1 MAKGIVLAFLAFAV
15 FAWGDAV
22 VKEIGYGLDPFEV
35 TFFGYLIP
43 FLLSPVFMKP
53 GDQLIDIVRWNRP
66 WLMGLRVFL
75 IAATTPLS
83 VIAFRSLPFA
93 EAFALLF
100 LMPSLVT
107 ILSIFILKEHVRWRR
122 GLAVCAAFIGVLI
135 IVRPGFKE
143 LLPGHIAALAAAL
156 CAAGGVITG
165 RLIGQ
170 SEKRFTLIGTVFLAT
185 TLLAGI
191 LMIPGFAWPT
201 GHQWILLLAFAAT
214 AFVAQA
220 LFVVATMYAP
230 ADRLGAAQYSQILWA
245 LAIGALFFDEWP
257 DALALLGIFIVVA
270 AGLFIFAREQ
280 TLKRGHS
287 PANASPEPASGG
299 NRGQSRPALTPVQ
312 GATSAPAFVPPPC
325 MPPYLPRPRAPS
337 ARYPGRAEVDR
348 VFRDRRVYQPDRH
361 GGAAERRPSDLHR
374 LRRSVP
380 IRAEG
385 QASVQAHGPAIRDR
399 ASLLDPHAERE
410 S

>member
-1 MAKGIVLAFLAFAV
+1 MVKGIVLAFLAFAV

-22 VKEIGYGLDPFEV
+22 VKAIGHGLDPFEV

-53 GDQLIDIVRWNRP
+53 GDRLVDIVRWNRP

-75 IAATTPLS
+75 ISITTPLS
-83 VIAFRSLPFA
+83 VMAFRSLAFA

-107 ILSIFILKEHVRWRR
+107 ILSIFVLKEHVRWRR

-135 IVRPGFKE
+135 IVRPGFRE
-143 LLPGHIAALAAAL
+143 FLPGHLAALAGAL
-156 CAAGGVITG
+156 CSAGGVITG
-165 RLIGQ
+165 RMIGHT
-170 SEKRFTLIGTVFLAT
+170 EKRFTLIGTVFLAT
-185 TLLAGI
+185 TILAGV

-201 GHQWILLLAFAAT
+201 MHQWALLLAFAAT

-220 LFVVATMYAP
+220 LFIIATMYAP

-257 DALALLGIFIVVA
+257 DALALVGIFIVVA

-280 TLKRGHS
+280 TLKRGQPQGS
-287 PANASPEPASGG
+287 ASTGSSAQPETVAASI
-299 NRGQSRPALTPVQ
+299 
-312 GATSAPAFVPPPC
+312 
-325 MPPYLPRPRAPS
+325 PR
-337 ARYPGRAEVDR
+337 
-348 VFRDRRVYQPDRH
+348 
-361 GGAAERRPSDLHR
+361 
-374 LRRSVP
+374 
-380 IRAEG
+380 
-385 QASVQAHGPAIRDR
+385 
-399 ASLLDPHAERE
+399 
-410 S
+410 

>member
-1 MAKGIVLAFLAFAV
+1 MVKGIILAFLAFAV
-15 FAWGDAV
+15 FAWGDAI
-22 VKEIGYGLDPFEV
+22 VKAIGHDLDPFEV

-43 FLLSPVFMKP
+43 LILSPVFMKP
-53 GDQLIDIVRWNRP
+53 GDSVLDIVRWNRP

-107 ILSIFILKEHVRWRR
+107 VLSIFILKEHVRWRR
-122 GLAVCAAFIGVLI
+122 GLAVCAAFIGVLV

-156 CAAGGVITG
+156 CAAGGVIAG
-165 RLIGQ
+165 RMIGQ
-170 SEKRFTLIGTVFLAT
+170 TEKRFTLIGTVFLAT
-185 TLLAGI
+185 TVLAGV
-191 LMIPGFAWPT
+191 LMLPGFEWPT
-201 GHQWILLLAFAAT
+201 AYQWILLLAFAAT

-220 LFVVATMYAP
+220 LFIVATMYAP

-257 DALALLGIFIVVA
+257 DALALLGIAIVVA

-280 TLKRGHS
+280 TLKRGQTQAVPS
-287 PANASPEPASGG
+287 AE
-299 NRGQSRPALTPVQ
+299 TVQ
-312 GATSAPAFVPPPC
+312 PAPAAAST
-325 MPPYLPRPRAPS
+325 PR
-337 ARYPGRAEVDR
+337 
-348 VFRDRRVYQPDRH
+348 
-361 GGAAERRPSDLHR
+361 
-374 LRRSVP
+374 
-380 IRAEG
+380 
-385 QASVQAHGPAIRDR
+385 
-399 ASLLDPHAERE
+399 
-410 S
+410 

>member
-1 MAKGIVLAFLAFAV
+1 MVKGIVLAFLAFAV

-22 VKEIGYGLDPFEV
+22 VKAIGHGLDPFEV

-43 FLLSPVFMKP
+43 LIFSPVFMKA
-53 GDQLIDIVRWNRP
+53 GDSVLDIARWNRP

-75 IAATTPLS
+75 LAITTPLS

-107 ILSIFILKEHVRWRR
+107 VLSIFILKEHVRWRR

-156 CAAGGVITG
+156 CAAGGVISG
-165 RLIGQ
+165 RMIGQ
-170 SEKRFTLIGTVFLAT
+170 TEKRFTLIGTVFLGT
-185 TLLAGI
+185 TAIAGV
-191 LMIPGFAWPT
+191 LMIPGFTWPRAD
-201 GHQWILLLAFAAT
+201 QWILLLAFAAT

-220 LFVVATMYAP
+220 LFIVATMYAP

-245 LAIGALFFDEWP
+245 LVIGALFFDEWP
-257 DALALLGIFIVVA
+257 DALALFGIVIVVA

-280 TLKRGHS
+280 TLKRGCPDAVPS
-287 PANASPEPASGG
+287 VEPVL
-299 NRGQSRPALTPVQ
+299 PTPV
-312 GATSAPAFVPPPC
+312 
-325 MPPYLPRPRAPS
+325 
-337 ARYPGRAEVDR
+337 
-348 VFRDRRVYQPDRH
+348 
-361 GGAAERRPSDLHR
+361 
-374 LRRSVP
+374 
-380 IRAEG
+380 
-385 QASVQAHGPAIRDR
+385 ASSSP
-399 ASLLDPHAERE
+399 L
-410 S
+410 

>member
-1 MAKGIVLAFLAFAV
+1 MVKGIILAFLAFAV

-22 VKEIGYGLDPFEV
+22 VKAIGHDLDPFEV

-43 FLLSPVFMKP
+43 LILSPVFMKP
-53 GDQLIDIVRWNRP
+53 GDSVLDIVRWIRP

-107 ILSIFILKEHVRWRR
+107 VLSIFILKEHVRWRR
-122 GLAVCAAFIGVLI
+122 GLAVCAAFIGVLV

-156 CAAGGVITG
+156 CAAGGVIAG
-165 RLIGQ
+165 RMIGQ
-170 SEKRFTLIGTVFLAT
+170 TEKRFTLIGTVFLAT
-185 TLLAGI
+185 TVLAGV
-191 LMIPGFAWPT
+191 LMLPGFAWPT
-201 GHQWILLLAFAAT
+201 AHQWILLLAFAAT

-220 LFVVATMYAP
+220 LFIVATMYAP

-257 DALALLGIFIVVA
+257 DALALLGIAIVVA

-280 TLKRGHS
+280 TLKRGQTQAVPS
-287 PANASPEPASGG
+287 AE
-299 NRGQSRPALTPVQ
+299 TVQ
-312 GATSAPAFVPPPC
+312 PAPAAAST
-325 MPPYLPRPRAPS
+325 PR
-337 ARYPGRAEVDR
+337 
-348 VFRDRRVYQPDRH
+348 
-361 GGAAERRPSDLHR
+361 
-374 LRRSVP
+374 
-380 IRAEG
+380 
-385 QASVQAHGPAIRDR
+385 
-399 ASLLDPHAERE
+399 
-410 S
+410 

>member
-1 MAKGIVLAFLAFAV
+1 MVKGILLAFLAFAV

-22 VKEIGYGLDPFEV
+22 VKEIGDGLDPFEV

-43 FLLSPVFMKP
+43 LLLSPVFMKR
-53 GDQLIDIVRWNRP
+53 GDSPVDLVRWNRP

-75 IAATTPLS
+75 IAATTPFS
-83 VIAFRSLPFA
+83 VMAFRSLPFA

-107 ILSIFILKEHVRWRR
+107 VLSIFILKEHVRWRR

-143 LLPGHIAALAAAL
+143 FLPGHVAALATAL

-165 RLIGQ
+165 RMIGHM
-170 SEKRFTLIGTVFLAT
+170 EKRFTLIGTVFLAT
-185 TLLAGI
+185 TVLAGI
-191 LMIPGFAWPT
+191 LMIPGFTWPT
-201 GHQWILLLAFAAT
+201 THQWILLLAFAAT

-220 LFVVATMYAP
+220 LFIVATLYAP

-257 DALALLGIFIVVA
+257 DTLALVGIFIVVA

-280 TLKRGHS
+280 TLKRG
-287 PANASPEPASGG
+287 
-299 NRGQSRPALTPVQ
+299 
-312 GATSAPAFVPPPC
+312 
-325 MPPYLPRPRAPS
+325 RPRTGAPTGS
-337 ARYPGRAEVDR
+337 AQSEA
-348 VFRDRRVYQPDRH
+348 
-361 GGAAERRPSDLHR
+361 
-374 LRRSVP
+374 
-380 IRAEG
+380 
-385 QASVQAHGPAIRDR
+385 ASVSH
-399 ASLLDPHAERE
+399 
-410 S
+410 

>member
-1 MAKGIVLAFLAFAV
+1 MVKGIVLAFLAFAV

-22 VKEIGYGLDPFEV
+22 VKAIGHDLDPFEV

-43 FLLSPVFMKP
+43 LILSPVFMKQ
-53 GDQLIDIVRWNRP
+53 GDSVIDIVRWNRP

-75 IAATTPLS
+75 LAVTTPLS

-107 ILSIFILKEHVRWRR
+107 VLSIFILKEHVRWRR
-122 GLAVCAAFIGVLI
+122 GLAVCAAFFGVLL

-143 LLPGHIAALAAAL
+143 LLPGHFAALAAAL
-156 CAAGGVITG
+156 CVAGGVIAG

-170 SEKRFTLIGTVFLAT
+170 TEKRFTLIGTVFLGT
-185 TLLAGI
+185 TLLAGM

-201 GHQWILLLAFAAT
+201 AHQWILLLAFAAT
-214 AFVAQA
+214 AFAAQA

-257 DALALLGIFIVVA
+257 DALALFGIVIVVA

-280 TLKRGHS
+280 TLKRGRS
-287 PANASPEPASGG
+287 EVVPLAETVPA
-299 NRGQSRPALTPVQ
+299 TPV
-312 GATSAPAFVPPPC
+312 ATTT
-325 MPPYLPRPRAPS
+325 
-337 ARYPGRAEVDR
+337 
-348 VFRDRRVYQPDRH
+348 
-361 GGAAERRPSDLHR
+361 
-374 LRRSVP
+374 
-380 IRAEG
+380 
-385 QASVQAHGPAIRDR
+385 
-399 ASLLDPHAERE
+399 PH
-410 S
+410 

>member
-1 MAKGIVLAFLAFAV
+1 MVKGIVLAFLAFAV
-15 FAWGDAV
+15 FAWGDAL
-22 VKEIGYGLDPFEV
+22 VKEIGHGLDPFEV

-53 GDQLIDIVRWNRP
+53 GNRLVDLVRWNKP

-75 IAATTPLS
+75 IAITTPLS
-83 VIAFRSLPFA
+83 VMAFRSLPFA
-93 EAFALLF
+93 EAFALMF

-107 ILSIFILKEHVRWRR
+107 ILSIFVLKEHVRWRR

-143 LLPGHIAALAAAL
+143 FLPGHLAALATAL
-156 CAAGGVITG
+156 CSAGGVITG
-165 RLIGQ
+165 RMIGH

-201 GHQWILLLAFAAT
+201 AHQWALLLAFAAT

-220 LFVVATMYAP
+220 LFIIATMYAP

-257 DALALLGIFIVVA
+257 DALALVGIFIVVA

-280 TLKRGHS
+280 TLKRGQ
-287 PANASPEPASGG
+287 PQGASPPEYAQPE
-299 NRGQSRPALTPVQ
+299 TV
-312 GATSAPAFVPPPC
+312 TAP
-325 MPPYLPRPRAPS
+325 
-337 ARYPGRAEVDR
+337 
-348 VFRDRRVYQPDRH
+348 
-361 GGAAERRPSDLHR
+361 
-374 LRRSVP
+374 
-380 IRAEG
+380 I
-385 QASVQAHGPAIRDR
+385 
-399 ASLLDPHAERE
+399 PH
-410 S
+410 

>member
-1 MAKGIVLAFLAFAV
+1 M
-15 FAWGDAV
+15 
-22 VKEIGYGLDPFEV
+22 KEIGHGLDPFEV

-53 GDQLIDIVRWNRP
+53 DDRLVDLVRWNRP

-75 IAATTPLS
+75 IAITTPLS
-83 VIAFRSLPFA
+83 VMAFRSLPFA

-107 ILSIFILKEHVRWRR
+107 ILSIFVLKEHVRWRR

-143 LLPGHIAALAAAL
+143 FLPGHLAALATAL

-165 RLIGQ
+165 RMIGRA
-170 SEKRFTLIGTVFLAT
+170 EALPLIGTVFLAT
-185 TLLAGI
+185 TVLAGI

-201 GHQWILLLAFAAT
+201 MHQWVLLLAFAAT

-220 LFVVATMYAP
+220 LFIVATMYAP

-257 DALALLGIFIVVA
+257 DALALVGIFIVVA

-280 TLKRGHS
+280 TLKRGQPRAAS
-287 PANASPEPASGG
+287 ADPAQPEAVAAPDPAKNSGCDFCAVL
-299 NRGQSRPALTPVQ
+299 RFLIPKA
-312 GATSAPAFVPPPC
+312 
-325 MPPYLPRPRAPS
+325 PYLRLCRALNAGIRVRVRLAGGS
-337 ARYPGRAEVDR
+337 LGRHI
-348 VFRDRRVYQPDRH
+348 YQSDRH
-361 GGAAERRPSDLHR
+361 SRAAARCPSDLYRLHR
-374 LRRSVP
+374 PFS
-380 IRAEG
+380 A
-385 QASVQAHGPAIRDR
+385 
-399 ASLLDPHAERE
+399 
-410 S
+410 

>member
-1 MAKGIVLAFLAFAV
+1 MAKGIVFAFLAFAI
-15 FAWGDAV
+15 FAWGDAI
-22 VKEIGYGLDPFEV
+22 VKAIGHGLDPFEV

-43 FLLSPVFMKP
+43 LILSPVFMKP
-53 GDQLIDIVRWNRP
+53 GDSLLDIVRWNRP

-75 IAATTPLS
+75 VAATTPLS

-107 ILSIFILKEHVRWRR
+107 VLSILILKEHVRWRR
-122 GLAVCAAFIGVLI
+122 GLAVCAAFIGVLV

-156 CAAGGVITG
+156 CAAGGVIAG

-170 SEKRFTLIGTVFLAT
+170 TEKRFTLIGTVFLAT
-185 TLLAGI
+185 TVLAGV
-191 LMIPGFAWPT
+191 LMLPGFAWPT
-201 GHQWILLLAFAAT
+201 AEQWILLLAFAAT

-220 LFVVATMYAP
+220 LFIVATMYAP

-257 DALALLGIFIVVA
+257 DALALLGIAIVVA

-280 TLKRGHS
+280 TLKRGRPQAVPSADTVH
-287 PANASPEPASGG
+287 PEPAAAS
-299 NRGQSRPALTPVQ
+299 TP
-312 GATSAPAFVPPPC
+312 
-325 MPPYLPRPRAPS
+325 R
-337 ARYPGRAEVDR
+337 
-348 VFRDRRVYQPDRH
+348 
-361 GGAAERRPSDLHR
+361 
-374 LRRSVP
+374 
-380 IRAEG
+380 
-385 QASVQAHGPAIRDR
+385 
-399 ASLLDPHAERE
+399 
-410 S
+410 

>member
-1 MAKGIVLAFLAFAV
+1 MVKGIILAFLAFAV

-22 VKEIGYGLDPFEV
+22 VKAIGHDLDPFEV

-43 FLLSPVFMKP
+43 LILSPVFMKP
-53 GDQLIDIVRWNRP
+53 GDSVLDIVRWNRP

-107 ILSIFILKEHVRWRR
+107 VLSIFILKEHVRWRR
-122 GLAVCAAFIGVLI
+122 GLAFCAAFIGVLV

-156 CAAGGVITG
+156 CAAGGVIAG
-165 RLIGQ
+165 RMIGQ
-170 SEKRFTLIGTVFLAT
+170 TEKRFTLIGTVFLAT
-185 TLLAGI
+185 TVLAGV
-191 LMIPGFAWPT
+191 LMLPGFAWPT
-201 GHQWILLLAFAAT
+201 AHQWILLLAFAAT

-220 LFVVATMYAP
+220 LFIVATMYAP

-257 DALALLGIFIVVA
+257 DALALLGIAIVVA

-280 TLKRGHS
+280 TLKRGQTQAVPS
-287 PANASPEPASGG
+287 AG
-299 NRGQSRPALTPVQ
+299 TVQ
-312 GATSAPAFVPPPC
+312 PAPAAAST
-325 MPPYLPRPRAPS
+325 PR
-337 ARYPGRAEVDR
+337 
-348 VFRDRRVYQPDRH
+348 
-361 GGAAERRPSDLHR
+361 
-374 LRRSVP
+374 
-380 IRAEG
+380 
-385 QASVQAHGPAIRDR
+385 
-399 ASLLDPHAERE
+399 
-410 S
+410 